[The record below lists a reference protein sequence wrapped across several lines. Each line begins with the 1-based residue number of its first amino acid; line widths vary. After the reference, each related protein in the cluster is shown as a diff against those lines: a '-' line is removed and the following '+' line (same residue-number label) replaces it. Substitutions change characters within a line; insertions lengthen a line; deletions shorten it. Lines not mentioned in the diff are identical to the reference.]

1 MKYVGD
7 ELELFSRARNWKSY
21 FCTQIKPFLGPEVV
35 EVGAGLGGTTRV
47 LLAGGAQHRSWLCL
61 EPDAE
66 LCAQIEG
73 LPAFCEARPSTLE
86 PLPDECCDSILY
98 IDVLE
103 HIEHD
108 HAELELALRRLRP
121 GGHLIVLS
129 PAHQN
134 LFSPFDQAIGH
145 FRRYSRQSL
154 IDCAPAGSRLVLA
167 RYLDSLGFFLS
178 WANSKLLRQSMPTPG
193 QIAFWDTVVVPVSRR
208 LDPLLGYH
216 FGKTVLCVWQ
226 KGQVESCSH
235 LRNDQFVVNC

>member
-21 FCTQIKPFLGPEVV
+21 FCAQIKPFLGHDVV
-35 EVGAGLGGTTRV
+35 EVGAGLAGTTRV
-47 LLAGGAQHRSWLCL
+47 LLGDGARHGSWLCL

-66 LCAQIEG
+66 LCGQIELAQ
-73 LPAFCEARPSTLE
+73 LPSFVEARCSTLE
-86 PLPDECCDSILY
+86 PLPEQSCDSVLY

-108 HAELELALRRLRP
+108 RAELEQAWRRLRP

-129 PAHQN
+129 PAHQF

-145 FRRYSRQSL
+145 FRRYSRAAL
-154 IDCAPAGSRLVLA
+154 EACGPAGSRLVRS

-178 WANSKLLRQSMPTPG
+178 LANSRLLRQSMPTPG
-193 QIAFWDTVVVPVSRR
+193 QVAFWDGVVVPVSRR

-216 FGKTVLCVWQ
+216 FGKSVLCVWR
-226 KGQVESCSH
+226 KS
-235 LRNDQFVVNC
+235 

>member
-21 FCTQIKPFLGPEVV
+21 FCAQIKPFLGAEVV

-47 LLAGGAQHRSWLCL
+47 FLQDGSRHQRWLCL

-66 LCAQIEG
+66 LCAQIQG
-73 LPAFCEARPSTLE
+73 LPAFCEVQCSTLE
-86 PLPDECCDSILY
+86 GVAEECCDSILY

-108 HAELELALRRLRP
+108 RAELELALGRLRP

-129 PAHQN
+129 PAHQS

-145 FRRYSRQSL
+145 FRRYSLKQL
-154 IDCAPAGSRLVLA
+154 KDCGPAGARLVCA

-178 WANSKLLRQSMPTPG
+178 LANSKLLRQSMPTPR
-193 QIAFWDTVVVPVSRR
+193 QIGFWDTVVVPISRR
-208 LDPLLGYH
+208 LDPLLGYR

-226 KGQVESCSH
+226 KPAG
-235 LRNDQFVVNC
+235 

>member
-1 MKYVGD
+1 MKYVGS
-7 ELELFSRARNWKSY
+7 ELELFSRAHHWKGY
-21 FCTQIKPFLGPEVV
+21 FCAQIKPFLGPEVA
-35 EVGAGLGGTTRV
+35 EVGAGLGGTTRI
-47 LLAGGAQHRSWLCL
+47 LLADGARHLRWVCL

-66 LCAQIEG
+66 MAGQIVQ
-73 LPAFCEARPSTLE
+73 LPNFCEVHCSTLE
-86 PLPDECCDSILY
+86 PLPDSSFDSILY

-108 HAELELALRRLRP
+108 RAELESALRRLRP

-129 PAHQN
+129 PAHQF

-145 FRRYSRQSL
+145 FRRYSRAGL
-154 IDCAPAGSRLVLA
+154 IASGPAGSRLVRA

-178 WANSKLLRQSMPTPG
+178 LANSRLLRQRMPTPR
-193 QIAFWDTVVVPVSRR
+193 QIAFWDSLVVPISRR

-226 KGQVESCSH
+226 K
-235 LRNDQFVVNC
+235 D